1 MEKILSARD
10 CRENLWGL
18 MKVWTQKKG
27 PTNLAELDKF
37 VVEAFNTLCTKEYC
51 ESLYESVP
59 KRLPMVIENYGF
71 RIKR

>member
-1 MEKILSARD
+1 
-10 CRENLWGL
+10 
-18 MKVWTQKKG
+18 MKVWIQKKG

-71 RIKR
+71 RIKK

>member
-1 MEKILSARD
+1 
-10 CRENLWGL
+10 

-27 PTNLAELDKF
+27 PTNLAELDKYI
-37 VVEAFNTLCTKEYC
+37 VEAFNTLCTKEYC

-71 RIKR
+71 RIKK